1 MGRLYE
7 TLQTRA
13 TAWFLA
19 ALGTF
24 LCLQLFVLPDASV
37 FLGGDQWIYMMEARR
52 MLEGQVIYRDFFE
65 FLPAGID
72 LVYKILL
79 DTFGPRA
86 WIPNAALVLLGVS
99 LAGLCVMLSKQILTG
114 SVAYLPALLFVVF
127 AFRSGLD
134 GTHHWF
140 SALAVVA
147 AVAVL
152 IENRTVPRVAA
163 AGVLCGIASDF
174 TTTRGFLAAVGFALY
189 LIWEARRRRR
199 TWRELWRFEFVLL
212 AGFLLP
218 VIALNAYFVWK
229 VGQEQFVEAT
239 VGFLAKYYAKDAQW
253 NTLQVY
259 MTEVPPAGSWHRWP
273 ILGVWLFNQ
282 FLQPMIYLLI
292 FSRYWRARSLADEK
306 TWDKLMLLNIT
317 GLFLFV
323 GVAPAPAT
331 VRLVSISLPA
341 LILFTWYIHSWGRAG
356 KILIRLL
363 AVAAM
368 ILAVGASFERQ
379 VRREKIL
386 DLPSGRTAF
395 LNPVAYER
403 FRWMLEH
410 TRPGEYFFE
419 GEFADMY
426 YPLLLRNP
434 AKVPF
439 LTNTEYTRP
448 EHVEDVVKSL
458 EKQRVRLVHWSLV
471 LDVPRGNKAGDNLGP
486 LRKYLRDNY
495 RLVQTFSDSSQ
506 VWERVESGPPAIDR
520 GQANR
525 SGHSLEPPGM

>member
-1 MGRLYE
+1 MSSGKFKVIRTMSRVYE
-7 TLQTRA
+7 TLKTRT
-13 TAWFLA
+13 TAWVLA

-37 FLGGDQWIYMMEARR
+37 FLGGDQWIYLLEAGR

-72 LVYKILL
+72 LVYQALL
-79 DTFGPRA
+79 NTFGPRA

-99 LAGLCVMLSKQILTG
+99 LAGLCVMISKQIFAGRL
-114 SVAYLPALLFVVF
+114 AYLPALLFVVF

-152 IENRTVPRVAA
+152 IENRTMARVAV

-174 TTTRGFLAAVGFALY
+174 TTTRGFLAAIGFAFY
-189 LIWEARRRRR
+189 LAWEARRRKQP
-199 TWRELWRFEFVLL
+199 WKELWRFEFVLL
-212 AGFLLP
+212 AGFLIP
-218 VIALNAYFVWK
+218 VIAFNAYFAWN
-229 VGQEQFVEAT
+229 VGQQQFLEST
-239 VGFLAKYYAKDAQW
+239 MGFLAEYYMKDAKW

-259 MTEVPPAGSWHRWP
+259 MTEVPQVGSWRRLP

-306 TWDKLMLLNIT
+306 IWDKLMLLNIT
-317 GLFLFV
+317 GLLLFV
-323 GVAPAPAT
+323 GIAPAPGT
-331 VRLVSISLPA
+331 VRLASISLPA
-341 LILFTWYIHSWGRAG
+341 LILFVWYIHSWGQAG

-363 AVAAM
+363 AAAALT
-368 ILAVGASFERQ
+368 LAVGATVERQ
-379 VRREKIL
+379 ARREKIL
-386 DLPSGRTAF
+386 NLPSGRTAF

-403 FRWMLEH
+403 FRWTLEH

-448 EHVEDVVKSL
+448 EQVEDVVKSL
-458 EKQRVRLVHWSLV
+458 EKQRVRFVQWSLV
-471 LDVPRGNKAGDNLGP
+471 LDVPRGTPVGDNLGP
-486 LRKYLRDNY
+486 LRKYLREHY
-495 RLVQTFSDSSQ
+495 RPVHRFSDSSEIWQ
-506 VWERVESGPPAIDR
+506 RVE
-520 GQANR
+520 
-525 SGHSLEPPGM
+525 